1 VSSANSLVM
10 IVDDDESMREA
21 LSSLIRSI
29 GLDVETYA
37 SAQEYL
43 RRSIPQ
49 SAACLVLDVRMPG
62 LSGLDLQ
69 RELANEDRQIPI
81 IFVTAH
87 GDIPMT
93 VKAMKAGAAE
103 FLSKP
108 FRDQDL
114 LDAIRQALQ
123 RDRASR
129 VVRAELTEI
138 RWRYASL
145 TMREKEV
152 ATLVV
157 RGMLNKQV
165 AAKLNISEITIKVH
179 RRHIMEKMAAKSL
192 PELVRFTE
200 MLRLGAPS
208 EVGNT

>member
-1 VSSANSLVM
+1 VSAASSLV
-10 IVDDDESMREA
+10 IVVDDDPSVREA
-21 LSSLIRSI
+21 LSSLIRSV
-29 GLDVETYA
+29 GLAVETYA
-37 SAQEYL
+37 SAQDYL

-93 VKAMKAGAAE
+93 VKAMKAGAVE
-103 FLSKP
+103 FLAKP

-114 LDAIRQALQ
+114 LDAIWQALE

-129 VVRAELTEI
+129 VARAGLTEI
-138 RWRYASL
+138 RLRYATL
-145 TMREKEV
+145 TEREKEV
-152 ATLVV
+152 AALVV

-165 AAKLNISEITIKVH
+165 AALLNISEITIKVH
-179 RRHIMEKMAAKSL
+179 RRHIMEKMGAKSL
-192 PELVRFTE
+192 PELVRITE
-200 MLRLGAPS
+200 TLRLSDPPI
-208 EVGNT
+208 